1 MLPVTSTPRAAAGW
15 GLVHGVG
22 AGVAGIGMAFLP
34 QLGPLYTVPVAIMT
48 ALLLW
53 QSVALVVD
61 PSKRRAYRV
70 FHTSNFYLFVV
81 LLAAIVGSA
90 ATLPW

>member
-1 MLPVTSTPRAAAGW
+1 
-15 GLVHGVG
+15 
-22 AGVAGIGMAFLP
+22 
-34 QLGPLYTVPVAIMT
+34 VAIMT